1 MQCQDVAT
9 GVDVKKYQ
17 FDHSEADTIM
27 ISVYAHL
34 RENGYTSPVVLDVAD
49 TDVYVTASY
58 AANKYNGDLLIRRGG
73 DFLNCKTLFDESVV
87 DCLIQFHAVTGCDA
101 SSSYYGTSKGKL
113 FDKLI
118 NSDRAKQ
125 QLKKCGDCVELTPE
139 CKANLLLFTREVIYA
154 DPNSNTMAEAR
165 ARKWSNQRNKSFC
178 RLPPDEDTLTQHFK
192 RANYLAYLLKHPSLR
207 EHPSPIGK
215 GWEFINNKI
224 RPVRYTKPALP
235 HFLDTLN
242 CTDNLISEATGRDI
256 DNNFE
261 KSGVGP
267 SGDGDCECGDGD
279 SEFGDCDS
287 ECGDSD
293 NETDDDDIR

>member
-1 MQCQDVAT
+1 MYEHHHSTKEDERLHRENDQTIPNEFFKPDSIFPFISKFKNILQSQQNKKRLQKFILSALKNKAIHTESHIIYSTGMQCQDVAT

-125 QLKKCGDCVELTPE
+125 QLKKYGDCVELTPE
-139 CKANLLLFTREVIYA
+139 CKANLLLFTR
-154 DPNSNTMAEAR
+154 
-165 ARKWSNQRNKSFC
+165 
-178 RLPPDEDTLTQHFK
+178 
-192 RANYLAYLLKHPSLR
+192 
-207 EHPSPIGK
+207 
-215 GWEFINNKI
+215 
-224 RPVRYTKPALP
+224 
-235 HFLDTLN
+235 
-242 CTDNLISEATGRDI
+242 
-256 DNNFE
+256 
-261 KSGVGP
+261 
-267 SGDGDCECGDGD
+267 
-279 SEFGDCDS
+279 
-287 ECGDSD
+287 
-293 NETDDDDIR
+293 